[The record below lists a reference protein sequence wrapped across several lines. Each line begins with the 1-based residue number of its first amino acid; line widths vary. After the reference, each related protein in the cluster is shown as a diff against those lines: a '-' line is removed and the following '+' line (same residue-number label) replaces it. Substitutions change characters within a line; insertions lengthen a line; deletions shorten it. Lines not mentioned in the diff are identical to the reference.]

1 MSDAQ
6 MAIDN
11 FLKKFKVII
20 SITYLA
26 MIQKWNLE
34 ICWGF

>member
-1 MSDAQ
+1 MFDAK

-11 FLKKFKVII
+11 FVKKFKVII
-20 SITYLA
+20 SITYFE